1 MYYHVIQDL
10 FNESPSKFLL
20 SDLKDIIQITTD
32 KDKLRSFYPITDTYY
47 LETNIDSNTK
57 FSRLKKVLTAF
68 ELEDELI
75 IKYE

>member
-1 MYYHVIQDL
+1 MIDARELRIGNIVY
-10 FNESPSKFLL
+10 FNNYEQL
-20 SDLKDIIQITTD
+20 DINQIKTD